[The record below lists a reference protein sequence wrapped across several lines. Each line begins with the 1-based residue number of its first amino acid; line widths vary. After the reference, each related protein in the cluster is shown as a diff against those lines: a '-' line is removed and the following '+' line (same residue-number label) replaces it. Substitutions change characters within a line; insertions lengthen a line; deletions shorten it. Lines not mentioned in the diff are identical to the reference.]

1 MTSNM
6 QQNEKRVL
14 LVEDEANYRTV
25 VLTVLRRAGLNCTFC
40 VDGDHAIKK
49 LAQEKY
55 DLIIVDYLLPGPNG
69 IEIIQWARKKGI
81 DTPAL
86 IITNYPSDDL
96 NEINK
101 SLGRTKIL
109 EKSMFTASRIPDIVQ
124 ALMIP

>member
-1 MTSNM
+1 MTSNI
-6 QQNEKRVL
+6 QQKEKRIL
-14 LVEDEANYRTV
+14 LVEDDANYRTV
-25 VLTVLRRAGLNCTFC
+25 VLTILRKAGLNCTFC

-69 IEIIQWARKKGI
+69 IEVIQWARKHGI

-96 NEINK
+96 DKTNK
-101 SLGRTKIL
+101 ALGHTKIL
-109 EKSMFTASRIPDIVQ
+109 AKSLFTTSSIPAIVQ
-124 ALMIP
+124 GLLTP